1 MSVQH
6 LELLKLVYAEKF
18 IFHSLEINCAQ
29 TALLFTPGYNLEVP
43 WSMSDYACQELV
55 SNY

>member
-43 WSMSDYACQELV
+43 
-55 SNY
+55 